1 MATPRARILI
11 VDDEAEVCAVLG
23 EFLESEGY
31 DVIFAETAVGALAA
45 VREQQPQLVL
55 LDLNMPGAVSGAT
68 IVQAISQTVPVVVI
82 SAVID
87 LEVARGT
94 LRQGAAD
101 FIAKPFDL
109 ARVGEVVVAV
119 LLASGR

>member
-1 MATPRARILI
+1 MTTPRARILL
-11 VDDEAEVCAVLG
+11 VDDEAEVRAVLG

-31 DVIFAETAVGALAA
+31 DVIFAETAVAALDA

-55 LDLNMPGAVSGAT
+55 LDLNMPGAVSGAA

-109 ARVGEVVVAV
+109 ARVAEVVAAV
-119 LLASGR
+119 LLARGQ